1 MLFLNGFELT
11 QLTGDSLSLNPKA
24 LRGASGAWWSA
35 KLKLVGAMSSFGS
48 SNRPFDDDGYIGY
61 DPRLQ
66 SQRFDSFSNFDDNSV
81 NDSAGDSS
89 PIFGSP
95 SHTAGEDFFSSQP
108 VPEAPSPPSIYSA
121 AGAYAPFLP
130 EQNGKDLDGNI
141 GASNGPILPPPMDME
156 PEEGFALRE
165 WRR

>member
-1 MLFLNGFELT
+1 
-11 QLTGDSLSLNPKA
+11 
-24 LRGASGAWWSA
+24 
-35 KLKLVGAMSSFGS
+35 MSTFGS

-66 SQRFDSFSNFDDNSV
+66 SNRFDSFSNFDANSV

-89 PIFGSP
+89 PMFGRESY
-95 SHTAGEDFFSSQP
+95 TAGDDIFSSPP
-108 VPEAPSPPSIYSA
+108 VQEAPSPPSIYSA
-121 AGAYAPFLP
+121 AEGFIPFSP
-130 EQNGKDLDGNI
+130 ERSDRDFTGDI
-141 GASNGPILPPPMDME
+141 HASNGPILPPPVEME